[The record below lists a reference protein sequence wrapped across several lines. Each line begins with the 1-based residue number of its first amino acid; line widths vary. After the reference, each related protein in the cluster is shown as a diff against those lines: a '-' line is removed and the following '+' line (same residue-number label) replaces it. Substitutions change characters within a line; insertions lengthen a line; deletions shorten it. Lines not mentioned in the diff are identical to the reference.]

1 MPVKEKQTTQNPSV
15 SVMNLPNFFTLIRIF
30 LTPIL
35 VICLINEKYMHA
47 LMVFA
52 MAGITDGLDGFLAR
66 VLHQKTRLGA
76 ILDPIADKTL
86 LSSAY
91 VTLAITRQVPSWFA
105 VVVISRDL
113 IIVAGVLILFLTV
126 GSIDIKPTIVGKM
139 TTFFQLITALAIL
152 SKAVFKEPN
161 MALDGLYVFT
171 TILTVFSGLQYVM
184 QGFKI
189 WSQVEQQ
196 VNNG

>member
-1 MPVKEKQTTQNPSV
+1 MSIEEKQIATVP
-15 SVMNLPNFFTLIRIF
+15 SVMNLPNFLTLVRIF
-30 LTPIL
+30 LTPLL
-35 VICLINEKYMHA
+35 VIFLINDRYTHA

-52 MAGITDGLDGFLAR
+52 VAGVTDGLDGFLAR

-152 SKAVFKEPN
+152 SKTVFKEPN
-161 MALDGLYVFT
+161 IALDGLYVFT

-189 WSQVEQQ
+189 WSQVEQEIESRQ
-196 VNNG
+196 

>member
-1 MPVKEKQTTQNPSV
+1 MPVEEKQVSSAP
-15 SVMNLPNFFTLIRIF
+15 SVMNLPNFLTLVRIF
-30 LTPIL
+30 LTPLL
-35 VICLINEKYMHA
+35 VICLINDKYTHA

-52 MAGITDGLDGFLAR
+52 IAGITDGLDGFLAR
-66 VLHQKTRLGA
+66 VLHQKTKLGA
-76 ILDPIADKTL
+76 ILDPIADKAL
-86 LSSAY
+86 ISSAY

-152 SKAVFKEPN
+152 SKAVFKELDI
-161 MALDGLYVFT
+161 ALDGLYVFT

-189 WSQVEQQ
+189 WSKVEPQI
-196 VNNG
+196 NSK